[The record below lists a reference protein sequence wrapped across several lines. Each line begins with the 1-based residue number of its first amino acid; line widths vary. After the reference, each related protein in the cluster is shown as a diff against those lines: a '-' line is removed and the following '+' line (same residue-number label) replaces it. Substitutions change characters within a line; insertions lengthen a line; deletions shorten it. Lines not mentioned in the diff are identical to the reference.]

1 MNQEF
6 LLSDRKMRVLARTQ
20 QLKRVLGHLNSFI
33 LTMVLW
39 CGMHLC
45 LNMTTTS
52 NQTAALNPLAKLL
65 TFASRGNAVLHG
77 GADSGNPSQ
86 DPALI
91 VVYECR
97 HNLKATLNNHQTID
111 NGFKLHFGKCTM
123 SSALYVKCLLKLTKC
138 D

>member
-6 LLSDRKMRVLARTQ
+6 LLSDRKMRALARTQ
-20 QLKRVLGHLNSFI
+20 QLKR
-33 LTMVLW
+33 
-39 CGMHLC
+39 
-45 LNMTTTS
+45 
-52 NQTAALNPLAKLL
+52 ALNPLAKLL

-86 DPALI
+86 DPALV

-97 HNLKATLNNHQTID
+97 HNLKATQNNHQTID
-111 NGFKLHFGKCTM
+111 NGFKLHFGKCTT